1 MTPKQRMQAKKEQ
14 EIKRREEE
22 LKMAAHGAKHNYA
35 QAKFAK
41 MNNAHDSMK
50 RSDQIYTEIS

>member
-1 MTPKQRMQAKKEQ
+1 MQAKKEQ

-22 LKMAAHGAKHNYA
+22 LKAAAHGAKQNYA

-41 MNNAHDSMK
+41 MTNAHDSMK
-50 RSDQIYTEIS
+50 RSD